1 MAAVSPEVIVTN
13 LKKRYTG
20 VSGTISALMPVQ
32 ARELNIGFVG
42 RPLPGAVLA
51 QAERPDHFA
60 RLGLWSAIQAS
71 RKPLPDGRRRIWHVR
86 RNHEM
91 LLGIL
96 LRDVFRYPIRLV
108 FTSAAQHTHTW
119 GPTWL
124 VSRMDAVI
132 ATTPKAGSLVPN
144 TRAVVHHG
152 AALSR
157 FTPPADKAAAWQSS
171 KLPGRFGIGLFG
183 RIRPTKGTD
192 IFVDA
197 MLEALPKHP
206 DFTAVITGDC
216 LPRDRAY
223 KARMVAKIQARGLAD
238 RIVFLGDLRP
248 EEIPLWYQRVLIAVA
263 SPRYEP
269 FGITPL
275 EAMACGCAVVAS
287 DTGAFSIIVDEG
299 VTGHIVP
306 TGDPVRLAERVEALM
321 QDPEHTIEMG
331 RLGRARVLEQFSVEK
346 EAAGIRS
353 VYESVW
359 RGDQPASLQAPQP

>member
-1 MAAVSPEVIVTN
+1 VSPEVIVTN

-32 ARELNIGFVG
+32 SRELNIGFVG
-42 RPLPGAVLA
+42 RMLPGAVQA
-51 QAERPDHFA
+51 QAERPDHFT
-60 RLGLWSAIQAS
+60 RLGLWSAIRTS
-71 RKPLPDGRRRIWHVR
+71 RKRLPDGRRRIWHVR

-96 LRDVFRYPIRLV
+96 LRDLFRCPIRLV

-157 FTPPADKAAAWQSS
+157 FTPPVDKSTAWETS

-197 MLEALPKHP
+197 MLEALPKDP
-206 DFTAVITGDC
+206 DFTAIITGDC

-223 KARMVAKIQARGLAD
+223 KARLVAKIQAHGLTD
-238 RIVFLGDLRP
+238 RIIFLGDLKP
-248 EEIPLWYQRVLIAVA
+248 EEIPHWYRRVLIAVA

-287 DTGAFSIIVDEG
+287 DTGAFSIIVEEG

-321 QDPEHTIEMG
+321 QDPERALEMG
-331 RLGRARVLEQFSVEK
+331 QLGRKRVLEHFSVEK

-359 RGDQPASLQAPQP
+359 QSDQPARAQAATPQS